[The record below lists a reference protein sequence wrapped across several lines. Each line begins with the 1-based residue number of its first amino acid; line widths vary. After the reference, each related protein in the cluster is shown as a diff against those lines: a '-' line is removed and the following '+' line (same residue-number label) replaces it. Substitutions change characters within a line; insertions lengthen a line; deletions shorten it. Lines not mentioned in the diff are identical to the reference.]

1 MNTRSG
7 GTASKSRFVRRG
19 LMTVGTLVVA
29 VGVVL
34 GSALPA
40 EASVLSTIKNAVAKV
55 AGITTKT
62 KTKCLSGEV
71 ASISINGKVGRL
83 SVTYAKAKK
92 IVAQPMGLTQK
103 QYDTAIGHS
112 IRKGSSV
119 KVCTTGVFNGKTA
132 TLLGNVKNLAPK
144 GQEATYGN
152 VDGGGGS
159 SAASSGT

>member
-19 LMTVGTLVVA
+19 FLVAGTLVVA

-40 EASVLSTIKNAVAKV
+40 EASVFSSLKKAVAKV
-55 AGITTKT
+55 AGVTTKS
-62 KTKCLSGEV
+62 KTRCLNGEV
-71 ASISINGKVGRL
+71 ASISIRGKVGRL
-83 SVTYAKAKK
+83 NVKYARGKK

-103 QYDTAIGHS
+103 QYDTALGHS

-119 KVCTTGVFNGKTA
+119 KVCTKGVFNGKTA
-132 TLLGNVKNLAPK
+132 TLLGNAKNLAPK
-144 GQEATYGN
+144 GEEQTYGN
-152 VDGGGGS
+152 VDGGG
-159 SAASSGT
+159 SSGGAHGS